1 MLLIGGNFSDEFW
14 SLSNNTWTQLTPAV
28 MPSARRYSNI
38 GVDTFNSQI
47 LLYGGQDGSSTTALD
62 DTWQWD
68 GTTWQQL
75 APSVSPGGLMWHGM
89 TFDVLRNL
97 TVVFGGRRDI
107 FNPNQYLNETWEY
120 SQTLNQWTQATIFL
134 GPPPL
139 LRPAMCFHPTTNVV
153 MLFGGKNAQGTGSDE
168 TWTYDGAAW
177 TQINTTGVKP
187 PPRTGG
193 QMAANYNRGVA
204 VLFGGQDP
212 VTLNILNDTWEHDGQ
227 QWREVTNVY
236 GGIYPP
242 RADFAMA
249 HDLVQD
255 RLVSFGGKIANQG
268 LRNDTWEYGAQWQPF
283 GLGCPG
289 SAGTPT
295 FLPGTLPRINFT
307 ATADIGN
314 VPAGIPFAFMAIG
327 LSRTQWALGN
337 LPALLTPLGMP
348 NCRSYT
354 SADLLVSIPASNGI
368 ASWSWTVP
376 GQSMFLGTTFYLQGI
391 TFDPGINALGLAV
404 SPAATLVIGN

>member
-1 MLLIGGNFSDEFW
+1 
-14 SLSNNTWTQLTPAV
+14 
-28 MPSARRYSNI
+28 
-38 GVDTFNSQI
+38 
-47 LLYGGQDGSSTTALD
+47 
-62 DTWQWD
+62 
-68 GTTWQQL
+68 
-75 APSVSPGGLMWHGM
+75 
-89 TFDVLRNL
+89 
-97 TVVFGGRRDI
+97 
-107 FNPNQYLNETWEY
+107 
-120 SQTLNQWTQATIFL
+120 
-134 GPPPL
+134 
-139 LRPAMCFHPTTNVV
+139 
-153 MLFGGKNAQGTGSDE
+153 
-168 TWTYDGAAW
+168 
-177 TQINTTGVKP
+177 
-187 PPRTGG
+187 
-193 QMAANYNRGVA
+193 
-204 VLFGGQDP
+204 